1 MQEVAIYLH
10 SRERKESYA
19 TYFCKRCCYVYCK
32 CNQEEQKRD
41 FYIKEIIKNS
51 LIFVL
56 TLFEDEDD
64 PPDLYNT
71 LGKESSSL
79 KNSEKAEFVSTLQEE
94 FLS

>member
-1 MQEVAIYLH
+1 
-10 SRERKESYA
+10 
-19 TYFCKRCCYVYCK
+19 
-32 CNQEEQKRD
+32 
-41 FYIKEIIKNS
+41 
-51 LIFVL
+51 VL